1 MLFATKKHL
10 HWKDAQ
16 YSNVW
21 QDWNCWRNIPD
32 LVKLILWAAVYLC
45 TRFIFQCHVSLI
57 TVMLSYHAIINRV
70 QPYIWL
76 VSDQIIVEGRPLLIN
91 REKLNGHFPNDIG
104 TLTIVQVQPWH
115 DDLLLVAIPRI
126 FCLPAEMWDAQ
137 FNLVTTW
144 RTSWWEIYTDVMT
157 ICIQNLSSPAQLVLM
172 SWGECDNVSTCG
184 YSGRQCK
191 VKFPSRRLSII
202 WLTF

>member
-16 YSNVW
+16 YSKIW

-70 QPYIWL
+70 QPFIWSVPNL
-76 VSDQIIVEGRPLLIN
+76 VIVEDRPLLIN
-91 REKLNGHFPNDIG
+91 REEWTFPKWYTHSDHCSG
-104 TLTIVQVQPWH
+104 STLTWWLATGCHSKVF
-115 DDLLLVAIPRI
+115 L
-126 FCLPAEMWDAQ
+126 FTGWD
-137 FNLVTTW
+137 V
-144 RTSWWEIYTDVMT
+144 RCSV
-157 ICIQNLSSPAQLVLM
+157 
-172 SWGECDNVSTCG
+172 
-184 YSGRQCK
+184 
-191 VKFPSRRLSII
+191 
-202 WLTF
+202 